1 MGILLRLDW
10 PNFERLGQ
18 FWVSMF
24 LKLIRILARILLP
37 LIAKIEIQNL
47 DRLPK
52 SGSYVMAA
60 NHLGRLDAILA
71 VLLANRSDVVV
82 IIADKY
88 RRSLLWRGL
97 VYLVDGIWINREVA
111 DFRALRQVQKRLEA
125 GHPLGIAP
133 EGTRSPTESL
143 QLGKPGAAFI
153 ASRAG
158 VPVIPISIIGSEDSK
173 VRQRL
178 LRGKRLHIQI
188 RVGEPFAVP
197 PMPRQHKGEYLEE
210 QTAEIM
216 CQIAALLPPS
226 YRGVY
231 ANHPRVQ
238 ELLHARQTTA

>member
-1 MGILLRLDW
+1 
-10 PNFERLGQ
+10 
-18 FWVSMF
+18 MF
-24 LKLIRILARILLP
+24 LKVIRLLAHLLLP
-37 LIAKIEIQNL
+37 LIAKIEINNL

-52 SGSYVMAA
+52 QGSYVMVA

-88 RRSLLWRGL
+88 RRYLLWRWL
-97 VYLVDGIWINREVA
+97 VYMVDGIWINRETT

-133 EGTRSPTESL
+133 EGTRSPTETL
-143 QLGKPGAAFI
+143 QHGKPGAAFI

-158 VPVIPISIIGSEDSK
+158 APIVPISMIGTEDSM

-178 LRGKRLHIQI
+178 RRGKRLHIKIQ
-188 RVGEPFAVP
+188 VGQPFMLP
-197 PMPRQHKGEYLEE
+197 PMPRHSKGEYLEA

-231 ANHPRVQ
+231 ADHPRVR
-238 ELLHARQTTA
+238 ELLQQQNYQFPPQPPTDTLQTAS